1 MTAWFAFLVRRRLLV
16 LMVALAAAAGG
27 IANLRGLPID
37 AVPDIS
43 PKQVMIL
50 TLSPGLGPL
59 EVERLV
65 TFPVENAMAGAPG
78 LTGVRSTSRAGVSAV
93 YVTFDESMAVTEAR
107 AEVYQRLPQARS
119 LMPAGVGDPQ
129 MGPMATGL
137 GEIYQ
142 FELRGP
148 AYTPMQL
155 KRVLQWTI
163 APRLKLTPGIADVN
177 IYGGEM
183 PTYEV
188 CVSADA
194 LRRYGVT
201 LAQVYAAL
209 ADNNAA
215 RGGAYIE
222 HNDQQ
227 EVIRGLGLARGPEDI
242 GTIVVATGP
251 GGVPVTLATL
261 GAVAEAPKV
270 RLGAVT
276 HDAAGETVVGIA
288 LMRYGENASAV
299 VEQVKMTLD
308 ALRPQL
314 PPGIAIVPYYDR
326 SALVDRTIHTVARNL
341 LEGAVLVIVVLLLLL
356 GNLRAG
362 LIVAAA
368 IPLAMLMAFAG
379 MRLLGLS
386 GNLMSLGAI
395 DFGLIVDG
403 AVVMIENVMRARGEH
418 PDRAAA
424 TLVRDAA
431 AEVARPVT
439 FAVAIII
446 LVYVPILALQGVA
459 GKMFAPMA
467 LTVILALGSALLVT
481 LTLMPAL
488 AAIFLAGRGVGER
501 ETRLVRWMRAV
512 YTPVLRRAER
522 HAVLTVAATL
532 ALFAG
537 SCVLATRLG
546 GEFLP
551 KLSEGSIVVTSEKL
565 PGINLDASLATMRR
579 IERVLASFPEVKRVV
594 SLTGSAEIP
603 TDPMGVE
610 STDSFITL
618 ADPATWT
625 TAATQDGLVA
635 AFDRRLRDEVPGV
648 AYSFSQ
654 PIQMRMDDL
663 LEGVRGDVA
672 ISLYG
677 DDLKVLKDTAD
688 AIVRAVS
695 GIDGAADVKA
705 EAQAGMPALS
715 IQVDRTR
722 AARYGINVSDVL
734 DVVESI
740 GGRTSGMVYGDD
752 NSVTEIVVRLDPADR
767 GDIERIRALPVG
779 RSRRDPGHE
788 AGAAPM
794 VPLSLVATVD
804 VASGPAQISR
814 ERLQRRISVQANVR
828 GRDVQSFVD
837 AARRA
842 VADQVKLP
850 PRYALVWS
858 GQFQNLQEAT
868 ARLALVVPAALAAVL
883 GLLTLMFGDLR
894 RAALIFL
901 NVPMAATGGILA
913 LVLRDMPF
921 SISAAIGFIATFG
934 IAILNGVV
942 LTSYIRDLERAGLD
956 PRAAAT
962 RAAEMRLRPVMM
974 TALVAALGFLPM
986 ALSTSAGAEVQR
998 PLATVVIGGLI
1009 SATVLT
1015 LVVLPAVYPAVVGLR
1030 LPGRRGASAAETGA
1044 AGPGG
1049 AGERPAARRARSG
1062 A

>member
-1 MTAWFAFLVRRRLLV
+1 MRTWFALLIRRRFLI
-16 LMVALAAAAGG
+16 LMIALAAAAGG
-27 IANLRGLPID
+27 IANLDGLSID

-78 LTGVRSTSRAGVSAV
+78 LTGIRSTSRAGVSAV
-93 YVTFDESMAVTEAR
+93 YVTFAESVPITEAR
-107 AEVYQRLPQARS
+107 NQVFQRLPAAKGM
-119 LMPAGVGDPQ
+119 MPAGVGDPQ
-129 MGPMATGL
+129 VGPMATGL

-155 KRVLQWTI
+155 RRTLQWTI
-163 APRLKLTPGIADVN
+163 APKLKLTPGIVDVN
-177 IYGGEM
+177 IYGGQM

-188 CVSADA
+188 RVSADA
-194 LRRYGVT
+194 LRRYGIT
-201 LAQVYAAL
+201 LAQVFTAL

-227 EVIRGLGLARGPEDI
+227 ETIRGLGLAKSPEDI
-242 GTIVVATGP
+242 ANIVVATGP

-261 GAVAEAPKV
+261 GPVVEAPKV

-276 HDAAGETVVGIA
+276 HDAQGETVVGIA
-288 LMRYGENASAV
+288 LMQIGENASAV
-299 VEQVKMTLD
+299 VGQVKKTID
-308 ALRPQL
+308 DLRPQL
-314 PPGIAIVPYYDR
+314 PPGMEIVPYYDR
-326 SALVDRTIHTVARNL
+326 SALVDRTIHTVAHNL

-403 AVVMIENVMRARGEH
+403 AVVMVENVLRARGEH
-418 PDRAAA
+418 PDRPPED
-424 TLVRDAA
+424 LIRDAA
-431 AEVARPVT
+431 AEVAKPVM

-446 LVYVPILALQGVA
+446 LVYVPILALEGVA
-459 GKMFAPMA
+459 GKMFVPMA
-467 LTVILALGSALLVT
+467 LTVILALSGSLVVT
-481 LTLMPAL
+481 MTLMPAL

-501 ETRLVRWMRAV
+501 ETRLVHGMRAA
-512 YTPVLRRAER
+512 YTPLLKAAER
-522 HAVLTVAATL
+522 HAGLTVLATL

-551 KLSEGSIVVTSEKL
+551 KLSEGSIVITSEKL
-565 PGINLDASLATMRR
+565 PGIDLSASLATVTR
-579 IERVLASFPEVKRVV
+579 IERVLKSFPEVKRVV

-618 ADPATWT
+618 TDPATWT
-625 TAATQDGLVA
+625 TAGTQEGLVA
-635 AFDRRLRDEVPGV
+635 AFDKRLKEEVPGV

-688 AIVRAVS
+688 AIVRTVS

-715 IQVDRTR
+715 IQVDRAK

-734 DVVESI
+734 DMVESI
-740 GGRTSGMVYGDD
+740 GGRTSGVVYGDD
-752 NSVTEIVVRLDPADR
+752 NSITEIVVRLDPADR
-767 GDIERIRALPVG
+767 SDIERIRALPVG
-779 RSRRDPGHE
+779 RSGGDPVRQ
-788 AGAAPM
+788 AGSRMM
-794 VPLSLVATVD
+794 VPLSMVASVD

-837 AARRA
+837 AAKAA
-842 VADQVKLP
+842 VARQVTLP

-868 ARLALVVPAALAAVL
+868 ARLTVVVPAALGAI
-883 GLLTLMFGDLR
+883 LLLLVVMFGDIRL
-894 RAALIFL
+894 AGLIFL
-901 NVPMAATGGILA
+901 NVPVAATGGILA
-913 LVLRDMPF
+913 LTLRDMPF

-942 LTSYIRDLERAGLD
+942 LTSYIRDLEATGLD
-956 PRAAAT
+956 PREAAT

-1009 SATVLT
+1009 SATLLT
-1015 LVVLPAVYPAVVGLR
+1015 LVVLPAVYPWVAGLR
-1030 LPGRRGASAAETGA
+1030 LRRVRADRSAEAGRSRPGAAASAPPPAGRRT
-1044 AGPGG
+1044 
-1049 AGERPAARRARSG
+1049 AR
-1062 A
+1062 

>member
-1 MTAWFAFLVRRRLLV
+1 MKSWFALLVRRRFLV
-16 LMVALAAAAGG
+16 LMIALAAAAGG
-27 IANLRGLPID
+27 VANLEGLSID

-78 LTGVRSTSRAGVSAV
+78 LSNVRSTSRAGVSAV
-93 YVTFDESMAVTEAR
+93 YVTFDESVSVTAAR
-107 AEVYQRLPQARS
+107 AEVFQRLPQAKS

-155 KRVLQWTI
+155 KRILQWTI
-163 APRLKLTPGIADVN
+163 APKLKLTPGIVDVN
-177 IYGGEM
+177 IYGGQM
-183 PTYEV
+183 PTDEV
-188 CVSADA
+188 RVSADA

-201 LAQVYAAL
+201 LAQVYMAL
-209 ADNNAA
+209 AENNAA

-227 EVIRGLGLARGPEDI
+227 ETIRGLGLAKGPEDI
-242 GTIVVATGP
+242 ANIVVATGP
-251 GGVPVTLATL
+251 GGVPVTLGTL
-261 GAVAEAPKV
+261 GTVQEAPKV

-276 HDAAGETVVGIA
+276 HDAEGETVVGIA
-288 LMRYGENASAV
+288 MMRYGENASAV
-299 VEQVKMTLD
+299 VAEVKKTIA
-308 ALRPQL
+308 ALRQQL
-314 PPGIAIVPYYDR
+314 PPGVEIVPFYDR
-326 SALVDRTIHTVARNL
+326 STLVDRTIRTVERNL

-362 LIVAAA
+362 MIVAAA
-368 IPLAMLMAFAG
+368 IPLSMLMAFAG

-403 AVVMIENVMRARGEH
+403 AVVMIENVLRARGEH
-418 PDRAAA
+418 PDRPAHD
-424 TLVRDAA
+424 LIRDAA
-431 AEVARPVT
+431 AEVARPVI
-439 FAVAIII
+439 FAVAIIMI
-446 LVYVPILALQGVA
+446 VYVPILALEGVA

-467 LTVILALGSALLVT
+467 LTVILALASSLVVT
-481 LTLMPAL
+481 LSLMPAL
-488 AAIFLAGRGVGER
+488 AALFLAGRGVNER
-501 ETRLVRWMRAV
+501 ETRLVHAVRGV
-512 YTPVLRRAER
+512 YTPVLRWAER
-522 HAVLTVAATL
+522 HAFVTVLTTV

-537 SCVLATRLG
+537 SCAMATRLG

-551 KLSEGSIVVTSEKL
+551 KLSEGSIVITSEKL
-565 PGINLDASLATMRR
+565 PGIALNASLATVTR
-579 IERVLASFPEVKRVV
+579 IERVLKSFPEVKRIV

-618 ADPATWT
+618 TDPSTWRTADS
-625 TAATQDGLVA
+625 QEGLVA
-635 AFDRRLRDEVPGV
+635 AFDKRLREEVPGV

-672 ISLYG
+672 INLYG
-677 DDLKVLKDTAD
+677 DNLKVLQDTAD
-688 AIVRAVS
+688 SIVRVVS
-695 GIDGAADVKA
+695 GIQGAADVKA

-715 IQVDRTR
+715 IRVDRAK

-740 GGRTSGMVYGDD
+740 GGRTAGMVYGDD
-752 NSVTEIVVRLDPADR
+752 NSITDIVVRLDPADR
-767 GDIERIRALPVG
+767 SDIERIRALPVG
-779 RSRRDPGHE
+779 RPGKE
-788 AGAAPM
+788 TGPAM
-794 VPLSLVATVD
+794 TVPLAMVASVEVT
-804 VASGPAQISR
+804 SGPAQISR
-814 ERLQRRISVQANVR
+814 ERLQRRISIQANVR

-837 AARRA
+837 AAQKA
-842 VADQVKLP
+842 VSDQVKLP
-850 PRYALVWS
+850 PRYALQWS
-858 GQFQNLQEAT
+858 GQYQNLQEAT
-868 ARLALVVPAALAAVL
+868 ARLSVVVPAALAGILVL
-883 GLLTLMFGDLR
+883 LVVMIGDIR
-894 RAALIFL
+894 RAGLIFL
-901 NVPMAATGGILA
+901 NVPIAATGGILA
-913 LVLRDMPF
+913 LALRDMSF

-942 LTSYIRDLERAGLD
+942 LTSTIRDLEASGLD
-956 PRAAAT
+956 LREAAT
-962 RAAEMRLRPVMM
+962 RAAERRLRPVMM

-1009 SATVLT
+1009 SATLLT
-1015 LVVLPAVYPAVVGLR
+1015 LVVLPAVYPVIATLR
-1030 LPGRRGASAAETGA
+1030 LPFGRLGQRQHSNPRQRMQQGTG
-1044 AGPGG
+1044 
-1049 AGERPAARRARSG
+1049 R
-1062 A
+1062 

>member
-1 MTAWFAFLVRRRLLV
+1 MKSWFAILVRRRFLV
-16 LMVALAAAAGG
+16 LMIALAAAAGG
-27 IANLRGLPID
+27 AANLEGLSID

-78 LTGVRSTSRAGVSAV
+78 LSNVRSTSRAGVSAV
-93 YVTFDESMAVTEAR
+93 YVTFDESVSVTAAR
-107 AEVYQRLPQARS
+107 AEVFQRLPQAKS

-155 KRVLQWTI
+155 KRILQWTI
-163 APRLKLTPGIADVN
+163 APKLKLTPGIADVN
-177 IYGGEM
+177 IYGGQM
-183 PTYEV
+183 PTEEV
-188 CVSADA
+188 RVSADA

-201 LAQVYAAL
+201 LAQVYTAL
-209 ADNNAA
+209 AENNAA

-227 EVIRGLGLARGPEDI
+227 ETIRGLGLAKGPEDI
-242 GTIVVATGP
+242 ANIVVATGP
-251 GGVPVTLATL
+251 GGVPVTLGTL
-261 GAVAEAPKV
+261 GTVQEAPKV

-276 HDAAGETVVGIA
+276 HDAEGETVVGIA
-288 LMRYGENASAV
+288 MMRYGENASAV
-299 VEQVKMTLD
+299 VAEVKKTIA
-308 ALRPQL
+308 ALRQQL
-314 PPGIAIVPYYDR
+314 PPGVEIVPFYDR
-326 SALVDRTIHTVARNL
+326 SALVDRTIRTVEHNL

-368 IPLAMLMAFAG
+368 IPLSMLMAFAG

-403 AVVMIENVMRARGEH
+403 AVVMIENVLRARGEH
-418 PDRAAA
+418 PDRPAHD
-424 TLVRDAA
+424 VIRDAA
-431 AEVARPVT
+431 AEVARPVI

-446 LVYVPILALQGVA
+446 IVYVPILALEGVA

-467 LTVILALGSALLVT
+467 LTVILALASSLVVT
-481 LTLMPAL
+481 LILMPAL
-488 AAIFLAGRGVGER
+488 AALFLAGRGVNER
-501 ETRLVRWMRAV
+501 ETRLVHAVRGV
-512 YTPVLRRAER
+512 YTPVLRWAER
-522 HAVLTVAATL
+522 HALATVLTTV

-537 SCVLATRLG
+537 SCAMATRLG

-551 KLSEGSIVVTSEKL
+551 KLSEGSIVITSEKL
-565 PGINLDASLATMRR
+565 PGIALNASLATVTR
-579 IERVLASFPEVKRVV
+579 IERVLKSFPEVKRIV

-618 ADPATWT
+618 TDPSTWRTADS
-625 TAATQDGLVA
+625 QEGLVA
-635 AFDRRLRDEVPGV
+635 AFDKRLREEVPGV

-672 ISLYG
+672 INLYG

-688 AIVRAVS
+688 SIVRVVS
-695 GIDGAADVKA
+695 GIQGAADVKA

-715 IQVDRTR
+715 IRVDRVK

-740 GGRTSGMVYGDD
+740 GGRPAGMVYGDD
-752 NSVTEIVVRLDPADR
+752 NSITDIVVRLDPADR
-767 GDIERIRALPVG
+767 SDIERIRALPVG
-779 RSRRDPGHE
+779 RPRKETGP
-788 AGAAPM
+788 AM
-794 VPLSLVATVD
+794 TVPLAMVASVEVT
-804 VASGPAQISR
+804 SGPAQISR
-814 ERLQRRISVQANVR
+814 ERLQRRISIQANVR

-837 AARRA
+837 AAQKA
-842 VADQVKLP
+842 VSDQVKLP
-850 PRYALVWS
+850 PRYALQWS
-858 GQFQNLQEAT
+858 GQYQNLQEAT
-868 ARLALVVPAALAAVL
+868 ARLSVVVPAALAGILVL
-883 GLLTLMFGDLR
+883 LVVMFGDIR
-894 RAALIFL
+894 RAGLIFL

-913 LVLRDMPF
+913 LSVRDMPF

-942 LTSYIRDLERAGLD
+942 LTSTIRDLEASGLD
-956 PRAAAT
+956 PREAAT
-962 RAAEMRLRPVMM
+962 RAAERRLRPVMM

-1009 SATVLT
+1009 TATLLT
-1015 LVVLPAVYPAVVGLR
+1015 LVVLPAVYPVIATLR
-1030 LPGRRGASAAETGA
+1030 LPFGRVSKRRHSKPRQRMQQGTG
-1044 AGPGG
+1044 
-1049 AGERPAARRARSG
+1049 R
-1062 A
+1062 

>member
-1 MTAWFAFLVRRRLLV
+1 MKSWFALLIRRRFLV
-16 LMVALAAAAGG
+16 LMIALAAAAGG
-27 IANLRGLPID
+27 VANLEGLSID

-78 LTGVRSTSRAGVSAV
+78 LSSVRSTSRAGVSAV
-93 YVTFDESMAVTEAR
+93 YATFDESVAVTAAR
-107 AEVYQRLPQARS
+107 AEVFQRLPQAKS

-155 KRVLQWTI
+155 KRILQWTI
-163 APRLKLTPGIADVN
+163 APKLKLTPGIADVN
-177 IYGGEM
+177 IYGGQM
-183 PTYEV
+183 PTDEV
-188 CVSADA
+188 RVSAEA

-201 LAQVYAAL
+201 LAQVYTAL
-209 ADNNAA
+209 AENNAA

-227 EVIRGLGLARGPEDI
+227 ETIRGLGLAKSPEDI
-242 GTIVVATGP
+242 ANIVVATGP
-251 GGVPVTLATL
+251 GGVPVTLGNL
-261 GAVAEAPKV
+261 GPVQEAPKV

-276 HDAAGETVVGIA
+276 HDAQGETVVGIA

-299 VEQVKMTLD
+299 VAEVKKTVAD
-308 ALRPQL
+308 LREQL
-314 PPGIAIVPYYDR
+314 PPGVEIVPFYDR
-326 SALVDRTIHTVARNL
+326 SALVDRTIRTVEHNL

-368 IPLAMLMAFAG
+368 IPLSMLMAFAG

-403 AVVMIENVMRARGEH
+403 AVVMIENVLRARGEH
-418 PDRAAA
+418 PDRPAHD
-424 TLVRDAA
+424 LIRDAA
-431 AEVARPVT
+431 AAVARPVI

-446 LVYVPILALQGVA
+446 IVYVPILALEGVA

-467 LTVILALGSALLVT
+467 LTVILALGSSLIVT
-481 LTLMPAL
+481 LILMPAL

-501 ETRLVRWMRAV
+501 ETRVVHAVRGA
-512 YTPVLRRAER
+512 YTPVLRWAER
-522 HAVLTVAATL
+522 HALVTVLTTV

-537 SCVLATRLG
+537 SCVVATRLG

-551 KLSEGSIVVTSEKL
+551 KLSEGSIVITSEKL
-565 PGINLDASLATMRR
+565 PGIALNASLATVTR
-579 IERVLASFPEVKRVV
+579 IEQVLKSFPEVKRIV

-618 ADPATWT
+618 ADPSTWT
-625 TAATQDGLVA
+625 TADSQEGLVA
-635 AFDRRLRDEVPGV
+635 AFDKRLRDEVPGV

-688 AIVRAVS
+688 SIVRLVS
-695 GIDGAADVKA
+695 GIQGAADVKA

-715 IQVDRTR
+715 IRVDRAK

-740 GGRTSGMVYGDD
+740 GGRTAGMVYGDD
-752 NSVTEIVVRLDPADR
+752 NSITDIVVRLDPADR
-767 GDIERIRALPVG
+767 SDIERIRALPVG
-779 RSRRDPGHE
+779 RPGKE
-788 AGAAPM
+788 NGGPIT
-794 VPLSLVATVD
+794 VPLSMVSSVAVT
-804 VASGPAQISR
+804 SGPAQISR
-814 ERLQRRISVQANVR
+814 ERLQRRISIQANVR

-837 AARRA
+837 AAKKA
-842 VADQVKLP
+842 VSDQVKLP
-850 PRYALVWS
+850 PRYALQWS

-868 ARLALVVPAALAAVL
+868 ARLSVVVPAALAGILVL
-883 GLLTLMFGDLR
+883 LVVMFGDIR
-894 RAALIFL
+894 RAGLIFL
-901 NVPMAATGGILA
+901 NVPIAATGGILA
-913 LVLRDMPF
+913 LALRDMPF

-942 LTSYIRDLERAGLD
+942 LTSTIRDLEASGLD
-956 PRAAAT
+956 SREAAT
-962 RAAEMRLRPVMM
+962 RAAERRLRPVMM

-1009 SATVLT
+1009 SATLLT
-1015 LVVLPAVYPAVVGLR
+1015 LVVLPAVYPVIATLR
-1030 LPGRRGASAAETGA
+1030 LPFGRLRERRRSESRQLQQGTG
-1044 AGPGG
+1044 
-1049 AGERPAARRARSG
+1049 R
-1062 A
+1062 

>member
-1 MTAWFAFLVRRRLLV
+1 MKSWFALLIRRRFLV
-16 LMVALAAAAGG
+16 LMIALAAAAGG
-27 IANLRGLPID
+27 VANLEGLSID

-78 LTGVRSTSRAGVSAV
+78 LSSVRSTSRAGVSAV
-93 YVTFDESMAVTEAR
+93 YATFDESVAVTAAR
-107 AEVYQRLPQARS
+107 AEVFQRLPQAKS

-155 KRVLQWTI
+155 KRILQWTI
-163 APRLKLTPGIADVN
+163 APKLKLTPGIADVN
-177 IYGGEM
+177 IYGGQM
-183 PTYEV
+183 PTDEV
-188 CVSADA
+188 RVSAEA

-201 LAQVYAAL
+201 LAQVYTAL
-209 ADNNAA
+209 AENNAA

-227 EVIRGLGLARGPEDI
+227 ETIRGLGLAKSPEDI
-242 GTIVVATGP
+242 ANIVVATGP
-251 GGVPVTLATL
+251 GGVPVTLGNL
-261 GAVAEAPKV
+261 GPVQEAPKV

-276 HDAAGETVVGIA
+276 HDAQGETVVGIA

-299 VEQVKMTLD
+299 VAEVKKTVAD
-308 ALRPQL
+308 LREQL
-314 PPGIAIVPYYDR
+314 PPGVEIVPFYDR
-326 SALVDRTIHTVARNL
+326 SALVDRTIRTVEHNL

-368 IPLAMLMAFAG
+368 IPLSMLMAFAG

-403 AVVMIENVMRARGEH
+403 AVVMIENVLRARGEH
-418 PDRAAA
+418 PDRPAHD
-424 TLVRDAA
+424 LIRDAA
-431 AEVARPVT
+431 AAVARPVI

-446 LVYVPILALQGVA
+446 IVYVPILALEGVA

-467 LTVILALGSALLVT
+467 LTVILALGSSLIVT
-481 LTLMPAL
+481 LILMPAL

-501 ETRLVRWMRAV
+501 ETRVVHAVRGA
-512 YTPVLRRAER
+512 YTPVLRWAER
-522 HAVLTVAATL
+522 HALVTVLTTV

-537 SCVLATRLG
+537 SCVVATRLG

-551 KLSEGSIVVTSEKL
+551 KLSEGSIVITSEKL
-565 PGINLDASLATMRR
+565 PGIALNASLATVTR
-579 IERVLASFPEVKRVV
+579 IEQVLKSFPEVKRIV

-618 ADPATWT
+618 ADPSTWT
-625 TAATQDGLVA
+625 TADSQEGLVA
-635 AFDRRLRDEVPGV
+635 AFDKRLRDEVPGV

-688 AIVRAVS
+688 SIVRVVS
-695 GIDGAADVKA
+695 GIQGAADVKA
-705 EAQAGMPALS
+705 EAQAGMPALT
-715 IQVDRTR
+715 IQVDRAK

-740 GGRTSGMVYGDD
+740 GGRTAGMVYGDD
-752 NSVTEIVVRLDPADR
+752 NSITDIVVRLDPADR
-767 GDIERIRALPVG
+767 SDIERIRALPVG
-779 RSRRDPGHE
+779 RPGKE
-788 AGAAPM
+788 NGGPIT
-794 VPLSLVATVD
+794 VPLSMVSSVAVT
-804 VASGPAQISR
+804 SGPAQISR
-814 ERLQRRISVQANVR
+814 ERLQRRISIQANVR

-837 AARRA
+837 AAKKA
-842 VADQVKLP
+842 VSDQVKLP
-850 PRYALVWS
+850 PRYALQWS

-868 ARLALVVPAALAAVL
+868 ARLSVVVPAALAGILVL
-883 GLLTLMFGDLR
+883 LVVMFGDLR
-894 RAALIFL
+894 LAGLIFL

-913 LVLRDMPF
+913 LALRDMPF

-942 LTSYIRDLERAGLD
+942 LTSYIRDLEESGLD
-956 PRAAAT
+956 PQEAAT
-962 RAAEMRLRPVMM
+962 HAAEMRLRPVMM

-1009 SATVLT
+1009 SATLLT
-1015 LVVLPAVYPAVVGLR
+1015 LVVLPAVYPVLARLR
-1030 LPGRRGASAAETGA
+1030 LPFSHARAGNRRERRPSKPRQGVQEDIGR
-1044 AGPGG
+1044 
-1049 AGERPAARRARSG
+1049 
-1062 A
+1062 

>member
-1 MTAWFAFLVRRRLLV
+1 MRAWFALLIRRRLLV
-16 LMVALAAAAGG
+16 LVVALAAAAGG
-27 IANLRGLPID
+27 IANLEGLSID

-65 TFPVENAMAGAPG
+65 TFPVENAMAGAPA
-78 LTGVRSTSRAGVSAV
+78 LTGIRSTSRAGVSAV
-93 YVTFDESMAVTEAR
+93 YVTFADGMALAEAR
-107 AEVYQRLPQARS
+107 NQVFQRLPAAKS

-137 GEIYQ
+137 GEVYQ

-155 KRVLQWTI
+155 RRTLQWTI
-163 APRLKLTPGIADVN
+163 APKLKLTPGIADVN

-188 CVSADA
+188 RVSADA

-201 LAQVYAAL
+201 LAQVYTAL

-215 RGGAYIE
+215 RGGAYIA

-227 EVIRGLGLARGPEDI
+227 EVIRGLGLAKGPDDI
-242 GTIVVATGP
+242 ATMVVATGP

-261 GAVAEAPKV
+261 GQVVEAPKV

-288 LMRYGENASAV
+288 LMQVGENASAV
-299 VEQVKMTLD
+299 VAEVKRTVD
-308 ALRPQL
+308 ELRPQL
-314 PPGIAIVPYYDR
+314 PPGMAIVPYYDR
-326 SALVDRTIHTVARNL
+326 SALVDRTIHTVAHNL
-341 LEGAVLVIVVLLLLL
+341 LEGAVLVVVVLLLLL

-403 AVVMIENVMRARGEH
+403 AVVMIENVLRARGAH
-418 PDRAAA
+418 PDRPARG
-424 TLVRDAA
+424 LVRDAA

-459 GKMFAPMA
+459 GKMFVPMA
-467 LTVILALGSALLVT
+467 LTVILALGSSLVVT

-488 AAIFLAGRGVGER
+488 AAIFLVGHGVGER
-501 ETRLVRWMRAV
+501 ETRLVHWMRGA
-512 YTPVLRRAER
+512 YTPVLRTAER
-522 HAVLTVAATL
+522 HAGLTVLATL

-565 PGINLDASLATMRR
+565 PGIDLGASLATVGR
-579 IERVLASFPEVKRVV
+579 IERVLKSFPEVKRVV

-618 ADPATWT
+618 TEPSSWT
-625 TAATQDGLVA
+625 TADTQDGLVA
-635 AFDRRLRDEVPGV
+635 AFDRRLKEEVPGV
-648 AYSFSQ
+648 AYTFSQ

-677 DDLKVLKDTAD
+677 DDLTILKDTAE
-688 AIVRAVS
+688 AIVRTVS
-695 GIDGAADVKA
+695 AIPGAADVKA

-715 IQVDRTR
+715 IQVDRAK
-722 AARYGINVSDVL
+722 AARYGITVSDVL
-734 DVVESI
+734 DVVASL
-740 GGRTSGMVYGDD
+740 GGRTSGVVYGDD
-752 NSVTEIVVRLDPADR
+752 NAITEIVVRLDPADR
-767 GDIERIRALPVG
+767 SDIERIRALPVG
-779 RSRRDPGHE
+779 RSEPGRE
-788 AGAAPM
+788 AGSRMM
-794 VPLSLVATVD
+794 VPLALVASVD

-828 GRDVQSFVD
+828 GRDVQSFVA
-837 AARRA
+837 AARAA
-842 VADQVKLP
+842 VDRQVTLP
-850 PRYALVWS
+850 PRYSLVWS

-868 ARLALVVPAALAAVL
+868 ARLSVVVPAALAAILVL
-883 GLLTLMFGDLR
+883 LVVMFADIRLAG
-894 RAALIFL
+894 LIFL

-913 LVLRDMPF
+913 LTLRDMPF

-942 LTSYIRDLERAGLD
+942 LTSYIRDLEATGLA
-956 PRAAAT
+956 PREAAT
-962 RAAEMRLRPVMM
+962 RAAAMRLRPVMM

-1009 SATVLT
+1009 SATLLT
-1015 LVVLPAVYPAVVGLR
+1015 LVVLPAVYPVVAGLR
-1030 LPGRRGASAAETGA
+1030 LPFDRRPLPASDETGETVRARRRGRLDA
-1044 AGPGG
+1044 
-1049 AGERPAARRARSG
+1049 
-1062 A
+1062 

>member
-1 MTAWFAFLVRRRLLV
+1 MKSWFALLIRRRFLV
-16 LMVALAAAAGG
+16 LMIALAAAAGG
-27 IANLRGLPID
+27 VANLEGLSID

-78 LTGVRSTSRAGVSAV
+78 LSSVRSTSRAGVSAV
-93 YVTFDESMAVTEAR
+93 YATFDESVAVTAAR
-107 AEVYQRLPQARS
+107 AEVFQRLPQAKS

-155 KRVLQWTI
+155 KRILQWTI
-163 APRLKLTPGIADVN
+163 APKLKLTPGIADVN
-177 IYGGEM
+177 IYGGQM
-183 PTYEV
+183 PTDEV
-188 CVSADA
+188 RVSAEA

-201 LAQVYAAL
+201 LAQVYTAL
-209 ADNNAA
+209 AENNAA

-227 EVIRGLGLARGPEDI
+227 ETIRGLGLAKSPEDI
-242 GTIVVATGP
+242 ANIVVATGP
-251 GGVPVTLATL
+251 GGVPVTLGNL
-261 GAVAEAPKV
+261 GPVQEAPKV

-276 HDAAGETVVGIA
+276 HDAQGETVVGIA

-299 VEQVKMTLD
+299 VAEVKKTVAD
-308 ALRPQL
+308 LREQL
-314 PPGIAIVPYYDR
+314 PPGVEIVPFYDR
-326 SALVDRTIHTVARNL
+326 SALVDRTIHTVEHNL

-368 IPLAMLMAFAG
+368 IPLSMLMAFAG

-403 AVVMIENVMRARGEH
+403 AVVMIENVLRARGEH
-418 PDRAAA
+418 PDRPAHD
-424 TLVRDAA
+424 LIRDAA
-431 AEVARPVT
+431 AAVARPVI

-446 LVYVPILALQGVA
+446 IVYVPILALEGVA

-467 LTVILALGSALLVT
+467 LTVILALGSSLIVT
-481 LTLMPAL
+481 LILMPAL

-501 ETRLVRWMRAV
+501 ETRVVHAVRGV
-512 YTPVLRRAER
+512 YTPVLRWAER
-522 HAVLTVAATL
+522 HALVTVLTTV

-537 SCVLATRLG
+537 SCVVATRLG

-551 KLSEGSIVVTSEKL
+551 KLSEGSIVITSEKL
-565 PGINLDASLATMRR
+565 PGIALNASLATVTR
-579 IERVLASFPEVKRVV
+579 IEQVLKSFPEVKRIV

-618 ADPATWT
+618 ADPSTWT
-625 TAATQDGLVA
+625 TADSQEGLVA
-635 AFDRRLRDEVPGV
+635 AFDKRLRDEVPGV

-688 AIVRAVS
+688 SIVRVVS
-695 GIDGAADVKA
+695 GIQGAADVKA
-705 EAQAGMPALS
+705 EAQAGMPALT
-715 IQVDRTR
+715 IQVDRAK

-740 GGRTSGMVYGDD
+740 GGRTAGMVYGDD
-752 NSVTEIVVRLDPADR
+752 NSITDIVVRLDPADR
-767 GDIERIRALPVG
+767 SDIERIRALPVG
-779 RSRRDPGHE
+779 RPGKE
-788 AGAAPM
+788 NSGPIT
-794 VPLSLVATVD
+794 VPLSMVAS
-804 VASGPAQISR
+804 VAVTSGPAQISR
-814 ERLQRRISVQANVR
+814 ERLQRRISIQANVR

-837 AARRA
+837 AAKKA
-842 VADQVKLP
+842 VSDQVKLP
-850 PRYALVWS
+850 PRYALQWS

-868 ARLALVVPAALAAVL
+868 ARLSVVVPAALAGILVL
-883 GLLTLMFGDLR
+883 LVVMFGDLR
-894 RAALIFL
+894 LAGLIFL

-913 LVLRDMPF
+913 LALRDMPF

-942 LTSYIRDLERAGLD
+942 LTSYIRDLEESGLD
-956 PRAAAT
+956 PQEAAT
-962 RAAEMRLRPVMM
+962 HAAEMRLRPVMM

-1009 SATVLT
+1009 SATLLT
-1015 LVVLPAVYPAVVGLR
+1015 LVVLPAVYPVLARLR
-1030 LPGRRGASAAETGA
+1030 LPSSHARAGNRRERRPSKPRQGVQEDIGR
-1044 AGPGG
+1044 
-1049 AGERPAARRARSG
+1049 
-1062 A
+1062 

>member
-1 MTAWFAFLVRRRLLV
+1 MRSWFALLVRRRVLV
-16 LMVALAAAAGG
+16 LMIALAAAAGG
-27 IANLRGLPID
+27 VANLRGLSID

-78 LTGVRSTSRAGVSAV
+78 LSNVRSTSRAGVSAV
-93 YVTFDESMAVTEAR
+93 YVTFDDSVSIVSAR
-107 AEVYQRLPQARS
+107 AEVFQRLPQAKN

-155 KRVLQWTI
+155 KRLLQWTI
-163 APRLKLTPGIADVN
+163 APKLKLTPGIADVN
-177 IYGGEM
+177 IYGGQM
-183 PTYEV
+183 PTDEV
-188 CVSADA
+188 RVSAEA

-201 LAQVYAAL
+201 LAQVYTAL

-227 EVIRGLGLARGPEDI
+227 QVIRGLGLAKSPEDI
-242 GTIVVATGP
+242 ANIVVATGP
-251 GGVPVTLATL
+251 GGVPVTLGTL
-261 GAVAEAPKV
+261 GSVQEAPKV

-276 HDAAGETVVGIA
+276 HDAQGETVVGIA
-288 LMRYGENASAV
+288 MMRYGENASAV
-299 VEQVKMTLD
+299 VEDVKKTIAD
-308 ALRPQL
+308 LRKQL
-314 PPGIAIVPYYDR
+314 PPGVEIVPYYDR
-326 SALVDRTIHTVARNL
+326 SALVDRTIHTVEHNL

-368 IPLAMLMAFAG
+368 IPLSMLMAFAG

-403 AVVMIENVMRARGEH
+403 AVVMIENVLRARGEH
-418 PDRAAA
+418 PDRPAHD
-424 TLVRDAA
+424 LIREAA
-431 AEVARPVT
+431 AEVARPVI

-446 LVYVPILALQGVA
+446 IVYVPILALEGVA

-467 LTVILALGSALLVT
+467 LTVILALASSLIVT

-488 AAIFLAGRGVGER
+488 AAIFLAGRGVGEH
-501 ETRLVRWMRAV
+501 ETRLVHAV
-512 YTPVLRRAER
+512 RGAYTPVLQWAER
-522 HAVLTVAATL
+522 HALATVLTVL

-537 SCVLATRLG
+537 SCVVATRLG

-551 KLSEGSIVVTSEKL
+551 KLSEGSIVITSEKL
-565 PGINLDASLATMRR
+565 PGIALDASLATVTR
-579 IERVLASFPEVKRVV
+579 IERVLKSFPEVKRIV

-618 ADPATWT
+618 TDPSTWKTADS
-625 TAATQDGLVA
+625 QEGLVA
-635 AFDRRLRDEVPGV
+635 AFDKRLKEEVPGV

-688 AIVRAVS
+688 SIVRVVS
-695 GIDGAADVKA
+695 GIQGAADVKA

-715 IQVDRTR
+715 IQVDRAK

-740 GGRTSGMVYGDD
+740 GGRTAGMVYGDD
-752 NSVTEIVVRLDPADR
+752 NSITDIVVRLDPADR
-767 GDIERIRALPVG
+767 SDIERIRALPVG
-779 RSRRDPGHE
+779 RPGKE
-788 AGAAPM
+788 GGASM
-794 VPLSLVATVD
+794 TVPLSMVASVE
-804 VASGPAQISR
+804 VASGPAQITR
-814 ERLQRRISVQANVR
+814 ERLQRRISIQANVR

-837 AARRA
+837 AAQKA
-842 VADQVKLP
+842 VSDQVKLP
-850 PRYALVWS
+850 PRYALQWS
-858 GQFQNLQEAT
+858 GQYQNLQEAT
-868 ARLALVVPAALAAVL
+868 ARLSVVVPAALAAILVL
-883 GLLTLMFGDLR
+883 LVVMFGDIRL
-894 RAALIFL
+894 AGLIFL

-913 LVLRDMPF
+913 LALRDMPF

-942 LTSYIRDLERAGLD
+942 LTSYIRDLEGAGLD
-956 PRAAAT
+956 PREAAT

-1009 SATVLT
+1009 SATLLT
-1015 LVVLPAVYPAVVGLR
+1015 LVVLPAVYPWVAKLGVRKPFRRDPARGG
-1030 LPGRRGASAAETGA
+1030 GR
-1044 AGPGG
+1044 PMGG
-1049 AGERPAARRARSG
+1049 DARPARELTRD
-1062 A
+1062 